1 MANPHLDPS
10 PGGVHRGFSKEG
22 VRVNYFI
29 RQTSSGKF
37 FKNRDWL
44 LTRAEA
50 QPFKSF
56 TEVMDICQEFQLE
69 DVEMLLLT
77 DGEEIILPIPK
88 AFPLHD

>member
-1 MANPHLDPS
+1 MDPS

-37 FKNRDWL
+37 FKNGAWL

-50 QPFKSF
+50 QSFKSF
-56 TEVMDICQEFQLE
+56 KDVMAICQGFHLD
-69 DVEMLLLT
+69 DVEMLLLA
-77 DGEEIILPIPK
+77 DGEETILQIPK